1 MINSPKILRPFV
13 LAKLI
18 FAVSLLSN
26 SSINGQVQTRLRD
39 SGKEI
44 ASVEQIVIP
53 GGQADLR
60 TRVVVFQNANCW
72 LDNIDPDLENFVSV
86 EEVHIVGNMSSE
98 LSTFISK
105 FPNLEHVSVEEPPVD
120 IDLEKVLTP
129 LSGSQSLRSLDIS
142 MVEVSYRDCTFLV
155 EFKDLVE
162 LSCDVT
168 FSSKEL
174 VAISEIPNLHS
185 LKIGEVINR
194 EIVRPVRLASLKNL
208 TIMNPSDL
216 GCFDTLTPIAT
227 LKIWGSCQENEILKI
242 SRFDSLRSVDLSV
255 ESVEYVKHLS
265 TLRNL
270 ETLKIAIEQKSV
282 SKE

>member
-86 EEVHIVGNMSSE
+86 EEVHIVE
-98 LSTFISK
+98 SK
-105 FPNLEHVSVEEPPVD
+105 
-120 IDLEKVLTP
+120 KR
-129 LSGSQSLRSLDIS
+129 GR
-142 MVEVSYRDCTFLV
+142 C
-155 EFKDLVE
+155 
-162 LSCDVT
+162 
-168 FSSKEL
+168 
-174 VAISEIPNLHS
+174 
-185 LKIGEVINR
+185 
-194 EIVRPVRLASLKNL
+194 
-208 TIMNPSDL
+208 
-216 GCFDTLTPIAT
+216 
-227 LKIWGSCQENEILKI
+227 
-242 SRFDSLRSVDLSV
+242 
-255 ESVEYVKHLS
+255 
-265 TLRNL
+265 TLRENQNVPL
-270 ETLKIAIEQKSV
+270 LVPQY
-282 SKE
+282 